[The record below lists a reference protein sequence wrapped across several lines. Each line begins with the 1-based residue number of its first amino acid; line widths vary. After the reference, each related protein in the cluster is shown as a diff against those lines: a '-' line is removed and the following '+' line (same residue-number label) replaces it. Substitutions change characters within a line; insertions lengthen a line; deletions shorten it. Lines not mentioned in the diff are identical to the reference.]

1 MGLMEKLRELLH
13 QHDDKVDQG
22 LGKAGEMAKSKTPGH
37 DQQIDQ
43 AVDKLQHMT
52 GEGDTTEQQPPG
64 ESPPGSPPRGAAP
77 PDATP
82 GGQQPDAPAGPGQ
95 EPPPR

>member
-1 MGLMEKLRELLH
+1 MGLMEKIRELLH

-22 LGKAGEMAKSKTPGH
+22 IEKAGETAKTKVEGH

-43 AVDKLQHMT
+43 AADKLQQMT
-52 GEGDTTEQQPPG
+52 GDGDTTEPKPPG
-64 ESPPGSPPRGAAP
+64 EAPPGSPPQGAAP

-82 GGQQPDAPAGPGQ
+82 GGQQPR
-95 EPPPR
+95 PPR